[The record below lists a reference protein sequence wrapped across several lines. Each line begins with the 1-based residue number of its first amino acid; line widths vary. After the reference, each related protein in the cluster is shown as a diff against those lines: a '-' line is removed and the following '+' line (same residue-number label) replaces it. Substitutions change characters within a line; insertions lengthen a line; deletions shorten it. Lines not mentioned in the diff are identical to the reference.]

1 MTANILKLALRS
13 IVKHRRRSV
22 ATALT
27 ISFALFVSV
36 TFTASGDYSYTNM
49 IDTSA
54 IMGLGHVTVEPPGYN
69 DTPTLD
75 KRIDNVKNTNV
86 MILELDGVKD
96 TSIRIVGQTMLQSAF
111 KSAGGMFIAIDPAK
125 EDASKNVYL
134 KNISEGG
141 LFAASDSKQI
151 VIGYKMA
158 ENLGLKIGKKI
169 VYTMT
174 DKDGEMVSQVAR
186 ISGTFKTGL
195 PEADSSIVLL
205 PFNRVRELLHYG
217 GDEAS
222 MISVFI
228 SDQRKSKEIAAELNS
243 LLKSPGKTAL
253 TWQDTQSDLSSIIAI
268 DRSMNYF
275 LQILIAIVIAAG
287 LFNAVLMSVMERKK
301 EFGIMIAI
309 GFSPKSLFSLIVIET
324 MILALTGFI
333 FGVIITSPWYSYM
346 VTTGI
351 DFSSLVAD
359 DYRAGGVLIDPVL
372 RFRLYKESAITISV
386 GLFVISLLAA
396 IYPAYRAIKVEPVE
410 AIKSL

>member
-1 MTANILKLALRS
+1 MMTVLKLALRS
-13 IVKHRRRSV
+13 IIKHRRRSI

-69 DTPTLD
+69 ETPTLD
-75 KRIDNVKNTNV
+75 KRIDDVKKTNEL
-86 MILELDGVKD
+86 ILSLPSVKD

-111 KSAGGMFIAIDPAK
+111 KSSGGMFIAIDPTT

-134 KNISEGG
+134 KNISKGK
-141 LFAASDSKQI
+141 LFTQSDSKQI

-158 ENLGLKIGKKI
+158 ENLNLKIGKKI

-186 ISGTFKTGL
+186 ISGTFRTGL
-195 PEADSSIVLL
+195 PEADASIVLL
-205 PFNRVRELLHYG
+205 PFNRVKELLNYSD
-217 GDEAS
+217 DEAS
-222 MISVFI
+222 MISIFI
-228 SDQRKSKEIAAELNS
+228 SDQRKSKEIAEHLNNI
-243 LLKSPGKTAL
+243 LKSPSKTAL
-253 TWQDTQSDLSSIIAI
+253 TWQDTQSDLASIIAI
-268 DRSMNYF
+268 DSSMNKF

-301 EFGIMIAI
+301 EFGIMLAI
-309 GFSPKSLFSLIVIET
+309 GFSPKSLFGLIIIET
-324 MILALTGFI
+324 MILALGGFI
-333 FGVIITSPWYSYM
+333 FGLIITSPWYSYM

-351 DFSSLVAD
+351 DFSTLVAD

-372 RFRLYKESAITISV
+372 KFRLYKESAIIISA
-386 GLFVISLLAA
+386 GLFIISLLAA
-396 IYPAYRAIKVEPVE
+396 VYPAYRAVKVEPVE
-410 AIKSL
+410 AIKSI